1 MSGKITI
8 KDLLPP
14 IWVSALFVLAGT
26 LWVLITLKEMVVLL
40 VVGLSIAYAIEP
52 LVLKLHSRGLSRSNS
67 VLLLFAAFSLF
78 VLLLILSVVPSLF
91 REATLLL
98 ENLPEYLGRVREI
111 VKGAP
116 EFLAGHLPE
125 AVINKIKF
133 ESIAGYIPSIDGAA
147 IKAVLMGIW
156 NALAQGYSIT
166 LTLVNLALL
175 PFIAFYLSEAFPK
188 IQTSTL
194 ALFPI
199 SLRAPVRRI
208 SEEINLLLRAFIRGQ
223 VVVGAILFV
232 LFALGLGIMGVK
244 LWLLLAVISGFG
256 QIVPYAGF
264 AIGIILSTIMA
275 IVTFGTF
282 TSVLAVWII
291 YAVIQLIEGFIV
303 TPKVVGQSVNMSP
316 LEVIIALFAGGALL
330 GLLGIFLA
338 VPLAAAFKVVFKH
351 AHARLMRSMNEASS

>member
-1 MSGKITI
+1 VSGKITI

-14 IWVSALFVLAGT
+14 IWVSTLFVLAGT
-26 LWVLITLKEMVVLL
+26 LWVLVTLKEMVVLL

-52 LVLKLHSRGLSRSNS
+52 LVLKLHSWGLSRSNS
-67 VLLLFAAFSLF
+67 VLLLFGTFSIF
-78 VLLLILSVVPSLF
+78 ILLLILSVVPSLV

-98 ENLPEYLGRVREI
+98 ENLPDYLGKVRDI

-116 EFLAGHLPE
+116 EFLTGYLPE
-125 AVINKIKF
+125 PILAKIKF
-133 ESIAGYIPSIDGAA
+133 EAIAGYIPSIDGAT
-147 IKAVLMGIW
+147 IKAIFIGVW
-156 NALAQGYSIT
+156 NALAQGYSVT
-166 LTLVNLALL
+166 LTLLNLALL
-175 PFIAFYLSEAFPK
+175 PFIAFYLSESFPT
-188 IQTSTL
+188 IQASTI
-194 ALFPI
+194 ALFPQ

-208 SEEINLLLRAFIRGQ
+208 VGEINLLLRAFIRGQ

-282 TSVLAVWII
+282 TSVLVVWII
-291 YAVIQLIEGFIV
+291 YGVIQLIEGFII
-303 TPKVVGQSVNMSP
+303 TPRVVGQSVNMSP
-316 LEVIIALFAGGALL
+316 LEVIIALFAGGTIL

-338 VPLAAAFKVVFKH
+338 VPLAAACKVVFKH